1 MLPRVEP
8 FKLAPR
14 LAAAIRSATTGATPI
29 ATFGFDEPSL
39 NYYCDRSLIERIA
52 SGTVGFSN
60 ISASIQMIL
69 AIAIAGHYLSARW
82 WQLAQDKFAAAPF
95 YAQAAALML
104 LMIGI
109 QYVAATGAAP
119 FIYTKF

>member
-14 LAAAIRSATTGATPI
+14 LAAASRSATTGATPI

-52 SGTVGFSN
+52 S
-60 ISASIQMIL
+60 
-69 AIAIAGHYLSARW
+69 
-82 WQLAQDKFAAAPF
+82 DAALDMWAAERRDGVVVIPRTL
-95 YAQAAALML
+95 QAAFAKRGGGRHLAELASVDGFNDSKGKSMELVALRR
-104 LMIGI
+104 
-109 QYVAATGAAP
+109 TTAP
-119 FIYTKF
+119 R